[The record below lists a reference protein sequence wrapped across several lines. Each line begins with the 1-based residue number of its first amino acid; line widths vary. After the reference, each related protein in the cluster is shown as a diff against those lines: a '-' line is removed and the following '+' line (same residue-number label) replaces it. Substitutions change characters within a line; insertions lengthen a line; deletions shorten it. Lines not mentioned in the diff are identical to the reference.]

1 MIPSKIEKIEKI
13 TEIIFKMRPEVGQHC
28 WRATLFEK
36 STQSEVPNEI
46 ISAEKETENE
56 TVQKL
61 CYEMDQMFIEE
72 DFGTEDDVQELVT
85 CSEQDEELITLE
97 LVPEDQEHK
106 LPEKPQIQTSITSFL
121 TKK

>member
-1 MIPSKIEKIEKI
+1 
-13 TEIIFKMRPEVGQHC
+13 MRPEVRQHC

>member
-1 MIPSKIEKIEKI
+1 
-13 TEIIFKMRPEVGQHC
+13 MRPEVGQHC

-36 STQSEVPNEI
+36 SAQSEVPNEI
-46 ISAEKETENE
+46 LSVENE

-61 CYEMDQMFIEE
+61 CYEMNKLFIEE

-106 LPEKPQIQTSITSFL
+106 LPKKPQIQSSITTFM